1 MTLSELARA
10 DLGVT
15 RVWAAPSVADRV
27 RGLGRTFT
35 FGEVGE
41 PLDCDT
47 LIAVGGGALIDE
59 AKSACRGEKRVTLVA
74 IASLW
79 GSGAETSPVVVLAR
93 DGKKYIRLGSQFLPD
108 VVVTWPELGATVDRD
123 RARRACGDVWAHA
136 VEALLSPLASPELR
150 RELATLIGRMSEM
163 PLAYAP
169 EWFDFSARAS
179 ALQARASVGLV
190 HGMAHTLE
198 MVEGAPRVGHAALC
212 ATLLRPVL
220 AFDRR
225 GNTWRDRLAENGVAE
240 ERVIGA
246 AELLYEP
253 RLYEALVPFIERE
266 WRTILRD
273 PCTRTNGT
281 LVRPDA
287 LSHFTAFAK
296 AHQVA

>member
-10 DLGVT
+10 DLGTT
-15 RVWAAPSVADRV
+15 RVWAAASVADRI
-27 RGLGRTFT
+27 RGLARRWT
-35 FGEVGE
+35 FGKVGE

-59 AKSACRGEKRVTLVA
+59 AKAACRGDKRVTLVA

-79 GSGAETSPVVVLAR
+79 GSGAETSPVVVLSR
-93 DGKKYIRLGSQFLPD
+93 DGKKHIRLDSHFLPD
-108 VVVTWPELGATVDRD
+108 IVVTWPELGETVDGE

-136 VEALLSPLASPELR
+136 VEALFSPLASTELR
-150 RELATLIGRMSEM
+150 RELAELIGLMLEM

-169 EWFDFSARAS
+169 GWFELSARAS

-198 MVEGAPRVGHAALC
+198 MVEAAPRVGHAALS
-212 ATLLRPVL
+212 ATLLAPVL
-220 AFDRR
+220 DFDRR
-225 GNTWRDRLAENGVAE
+225 GSTWGDRLAESGLSEDRLAGVA
-240 ERVIGA
+240 GH
-246 AELLYEP
+246 LHEP
-253 RLYEALVPFIERE
+253 RLYGALVPFIQRE

-273 PCTRTNGT
+273 PCTRMNGT

-287 LSHFTAFAK
+287 LSHFTAFAS
-296 AHQVA
+296 AHRVA